1 MKKFILDLIE
11 VRRNEA
17 VTTSLNVAKIFGKK
31 HKNVLRDIDTILE
44 NASNSNDGQ
53 GTVQLSLDCMEN
65 SLAQKRALDS
75 EELPLEELK
84 KMFSESTYKG
94 KDGKYHRMYYMNID
108 GFSLLTLGFSG
119 KKALKWRIKYVLAF
133 KHIISLLA
141 EKNTI
146 EWQEVRA
153 IGKQVRNELT
163 DTIKDYLIPLAIEQ
177 GSQNYNRYYK
187 IYSTLAD
194 ETAGVMN
201 RDFATSIQLNNLRM
215 AENIIKNVIILRS
228 EEKMYYKD
236 IYQTC
241 KERLQQ
247 FKEISFLT

>member
-1 MKKFILDLIE
+1 MRKDGNNKEGQNMLEIAKKELIINPIKLECDSNGRTFVRGRTVHRALEIKTRYNDWILRVLDYGFVEYVDYISITQSRVTAQGNVTEYIDHKLTVGMAKEICMVQKTPIGRACRKYFIQKEEE
-11 VRRNEA
+11 VN
-17 VTTSLNVAKIFGKK
+17 NAKI
-31 HKNVLRDIDTILE
+31 E
-44 NASNSNDGQ
+44 
-53 GTVQLSLDCMEN
+53 
-65 SLAQKRALDS
+65 
-75 EELPLEELK
+75 
-84 KMFSESTYKG
+84 
-94 KDGKYHRMYYMNID
+94 
-108 GFSLLTLGFSG
+108 
-119 KKALKWRIKYVLAF
+119 KATAI
-133 KHIISLLA
+133 
-141 EKNTI
+141 
-146 EWQEVRA
+146 WQEVRV

-163 DTIKDYLIPLAIEQ
+163 DTIRDYLIPLAIEQ